1 MLAKVVKLNKSLP
14 VCEAATEN
22 DILIV
27 FKPPTENSINLSDIL
42 NIDLDQLDRSQIAI
56 NVTQEHPIEL
66 FIKSNDV
73 HDLRLPSGHG
83 TSRFPDSKRRNTA

>member
-1 MLAKVVKLNKSLP
+1 MIAKVVKLNKSLP

-22 DILIV
+22 DILVV
-27 FKPPTENSINLSDIL
+27 FKPPTANSINLSDIL
-42 NIDLDQLDRSQIAI
+42 DIDLDKLDISQTAK
-56 NVTQEHPIEL
+56 NLTQKDSIEL

-83 TSRFPDSKRRNTA
+83 TSRFPDSKRRNSA

>member
-1 MLAKVVKLNKSLP
+1 MIAKVVKLNKSLP
-14 VCEAATEN
+14 VCEAATQN

-27 FKPPTENSINLSDIL
+27 FKLPAAYSINLSDIL
-42 NIDLDQLDRSQIAI
+42 EIDLDQLDRPQTAK
-56 NVTQEHPIEL
+56 NLTQENSIEL

-83 TSRFPDSKRRNTA
+83 TSRFPDSRRRNSA